1 MCAVRDSKSAIFAFS
16 VSIFNKS
23 FDERKLKMR
32 QTIILTVLCG
42 LLALSLSSV
51 VFATEINFTRHVIA
65 SGYPSDPCQ
74 IRAIDMDHD
83 SDMDLVTAS
92 TCFGAGHLSWW
103 QNDGSQNFVEHA
115 ISGDDNFWEVEVADM
130 DSDGD
135 WDILV
140 MRSDEPYI
148 NYRVTVWVNDGY
160 QNFTAHDIA
169 TPADYPYLYAI
180 DLDDDGDTDII
191 ARKAPQSIVW
201 LENQGNLSFAEHV
214 IEGSFEGAFVYAAD
228 LDSDSDVDVIG
239 WSRSL
244 REVRWWENDGNQNF
258 TGHLIG
264 GFSANPLDV
273 RASDLDNDGDV
284 DLLVGFEGY
293 VSALE
298 NDGSQSFSEHVIST
312 NPISHPNSVYI
323 ADLDDDG
330 DGDALAAS
338 YWGTYIR
345 WFENEGNFSFTEHTL
360 PGAGSFSV
368 RAVDLDR
375 DDDLDVIAVVRFGRE
390 IAWWENISMEVR
402 VTLTPH
408 NPPIQIPPQGG
419 RFSYDGV
426 VTNSTN
432 AGVTV
437 DAWTMVFLP
446 TGHRLGPKKL
456 FQDLDL
462 APYGDTSQ
470 TISHRVKRWA
480 PPGEYTYVGYV
491 GYYPDTKLDSSYFNF
506 TKLESKDFASGEAFA
521 VFDIF
526 GEELEFELLGTAL
539 LGAYPSP
546 FNIET
551 NITYDLAQA
560 GPVRLEIF
568 NIQGGKVGT
577 LVDAEQSAGRHS
589 VTWDASEFSSGVYF
603 YKLTTAD
610 FTEAKRMTLL
620 K

>member
-1 MCAVRDSKSAIFAFS
+1 
-16 VSIFNKS
+16 
-23 FDERKLKMR
+23 MR
-32 QTIILTVLCG
+32 QIIILTVLCG

-51 VFATEINFTRHVIA
+51 VFATEINFTRHIIA
-65 SGYPSDPCQ
+65 TGYRTDPVQ
-74 IRAIDMDHD
+74 IRAIDMDGD
-83 SDMDLVTAS
+83 SDMDLVTGS
-92 TCFGAGHLSWW
+92 TYFGQGDLSWW
-103 QNDGSQNFVEHA
+103 ENDGSQNFAEHS
-115 ISGDDNFWEVEVADM
+115 ISSGEDNVWEVEVADM
-130 DSDGD
+130 DNDGD

-140 MRSDEPYI
+140 MRDDEYV
-148 NYRVTVWVNDGY
+148 NYRITIFVNDGN
-160 QNFTAHDIA
+160 QNFAPLDIA
-169 TPADYPYLYAI
+169 SPPDQRYQIYPI
-180 DLDDDGDTDII
+180 DLDRDGDIDVVSVKT
-191 ARKAPQSIVW
+191 PSSVLW
-201 LENQGNLSFAEHV
+201 LENQGNLNFTERI
-214 IEGSFEGAFVYAAD
+214 IEESFENPSVYATD
-228 LDSDSDVDVIG
+228 LDSDGDVDVIG
-239 WSRSL
+239 WSNSL
-244 REVRWWENDGNQNF
+244 REVHWWENDGNQNF

-284 DLLVGFEGY
+284 DLLVGFDGC

-312 NPISHPNSVYI
+312 NPISHANSVYI

-338 YWGTYIR
+338 YWGTYVR
-345 WFENEGNFSFTEHTL
+345 WFENEGNYSFTEHTL
-360 PGAGSFSV
+360 PGAGSHSV
-368 RAVDLDR
+368 RAADMDG
-375 DDDLDVIAVVRFGRE
+375 DYDLDVIAVVRFGRE
-390 IAWWENISMEVR
+390 MAWWENVPTEVQ
-402 VTLTPH
+402 VSLTPH

-419 RFSYDGV
+419 HFSYDGV

-432 AGVTV
+432 ATVTV

-446 TGHRLGPKKL
+446 TGHRLGPRKL
-456 FQDLDL
+456 FQDIHL

-526 GEELEFELLGTAL
+526 GEDLEFEELGTAL

-546 FNIET
+546 FNVQT
-551 NITYDLAQA
+551 NITYDLGQA
-560 GPVRLEIF
+560 GPVRLEVF
-568 NIQGGKVGT
+568 DIQGRKVAI
-577 LVDAEQSAGRHS
+577 LVEAEQPAGRHTI
-589 VTWDASEFSSGVYF
+589 TWDASDYSSGVYF
-603 YKLTTAD
+603 YKLSSGD
-610 FTEAKRMTLL
+610 FTEVKRMMLV